1 MLFVL
6 DLLFLSGR
14 PSILKSAS
22 SCTKQVRL
30 ADQARYHHVLTVS
43 FVTLLGSDC
52 QACTAP
58 LLLRKTTSFGRGVAH
73 THTHT
78 CSSCT
83 VVARKLPSSLPSQT
97 WASAEQ
103 PCSPGPD
110 SATVHRPSA
119 SCKYFGPRCTVK
131 VGKSTHSS
139 IRTGKLS
146 PKTTRFRH
154 NHSGLVPRTSV
165 APTSAA
171 T

>member
-14 PSILKSAS
+14 SSILKSAS
-22 SCTKQVRL
+22 SCTKQ
-30 ADQARYHHVLTVS
+30 DNQDRYHHGLTVS
-43 FVTLLGSDC
+43 
-52 QACTAP
+52 
-58 LLLRKTTSFGRGVAH
+58 LLLCWAVTVRHALPLCCFEKLHPLEEELR

-119 SCKYFGPRCTVK
+119 SCKYFGPRCTMK